1 MKKLIIL
8 AAALF
13 VFGCLG
19 GNGGPL
25 HMGMRQNEVVEA
37 WGRPMKIYRTV
48 GSWGTHEQW
57 RYGIYGIATGSA
69 NFKYLYF
76 ENGVLKSISY

>member
-1 MKKLIIL
+1 MKALIIL
-8 AAALF
+8 AL
-13 VFGCLG
+13 VIILFGCLG

-37 WGRPMKIYRTV
+37 WGRPVKIHRSV
-48 GSWGTHEQW
+48 GSWGVREQW
-57 RYGIYGIATGSA
+57 RYGFYGIATGAS